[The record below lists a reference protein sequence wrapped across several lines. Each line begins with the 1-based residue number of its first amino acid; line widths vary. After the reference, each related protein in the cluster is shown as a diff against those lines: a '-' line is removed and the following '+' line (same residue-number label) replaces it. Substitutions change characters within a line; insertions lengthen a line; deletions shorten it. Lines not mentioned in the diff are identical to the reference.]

1 MKNGSQSM
9 RRLLTAILMLLFAGS
24 CVQAAPG
31 ADGERFKKY
40 AGKYPSALLKAE
52 PGVKRRLQSIL
63 GASYSFF
70 KERMQVEVPFENIQG
85 ILVGKGCQAHGCGS
99 EDAALFIDL
108 SDGKLHCAI
117 RSGTYS
123 DKVKTF
129 TEDRAHFPSAAL
141 KYALE

>member
-1 MKNGSQSM
+1 
-9 RRLLTAILMLLFAGS
+9 
-24 CVQAAPG
+24 
-31 ADGERFKKY
+31 
-40 AGKYPSALLKAE
+40 
-52 PGVKRRLQSIL
+52 
-63 GASYSFF
+63 
-70 KERMQVEVPFENIQG
+70 MQVEVPFENIQG
-85 ILVGKGCQAHGCGS
+85 ILVGKVCQAHGCGS

-129 TEDRAHFPSAAL
+129 SEDRAHFPSAAL